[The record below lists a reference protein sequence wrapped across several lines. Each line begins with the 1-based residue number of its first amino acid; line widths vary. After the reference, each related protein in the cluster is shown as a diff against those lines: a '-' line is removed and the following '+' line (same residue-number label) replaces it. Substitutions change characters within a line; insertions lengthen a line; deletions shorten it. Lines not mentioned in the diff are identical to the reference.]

1 MSDIQFLLMG
11 VGIILFIKVLVAILT
26 VITQKK
32 QNQ

>member
-11 VGIILFIKVLVAILT
+11 VGIILFIKVLVAVLT